1 LPEIAEVILVQEPFI
16 GAEMQVGELDFSCIV
31 SGGNPVKAWHGVI
44 LFADAEAVEVVV
56 GPTKADLQDKVQI
69 G

>member
-1 LPEIAEVILVQEPFI
+1 
-16 GAEMQVGELDFSCIV
+16 MQVGELDFSYVV
-31 SGGNPVKAWHGVI
+31 SASSSAKAWHGVI
-44 LFADAEAVEVVV
+44 LFADAEAVEVEV